1 LQRGRDVA
9 DGDTLSTTPV
19 AIINSAMA
27 KKYWPGQD
35 PVGKQV
41 GVGWTK
47 IPVRTIVGVAAD
59 IKQVSLRED
68 PAPTM
73 FVPYTQNEMKTF
85 PNMQALQYAVRV
97 KGAPDTIATG
107 VREAVHAIDPDLPL
121 ANYATLTTLVDTS
134 TTADRF
140 AVLLLGAFGILALLL
155 AAVGMYGVISYSVI
169 QRTSEIG
176 VRVALGVRRSLS
188 WSSSRAVV

>member
-1 LQRGRDVA
+1 
-9 DGDTLSTTPV
+9 
-19 AIINSAMA
+19 
-27 KKYWPGQD
+27 
-35 PVGKQV
+35 
-41 GVGWTK
+41 
-47 IPVRTIVGVAAD
+47 
-59 IKQVSLRED
+59 
-68 PAPTM
+68 M

-97 KGAPDTIATG
+97 KGDPDTIATG